1 MSRWRLFGKSKSKED
16 EIAKPEEITEE
27 ETEEIEEEIEI
38 EKEPEEEPL
47 VEYHETL
54 QTGVSTSKKTKTTA
68 PSDQRIW
75 RDVNNIEE
83 KIDNLH
89 IAKAKKPVT
98 ELDKTVDKLIDK
110 QKKK

>member
-1 MSRWRLFGKSKSKED
+1 MSRWRLFGRSKSKED
-16 EIAKPEEITEE
+16 EIVEPEEIIEE

-47 VEYHETL
+47 FEYQETL

-75 RDVNNIEE
+75 RDVNTIEE
-83 KIDNLH
+83 KIDTLH
-89 IAKAKKPVT
+89 ITKAKKPVT
-98 ELDKTVDKLIDK
+98 ELDKTVDKLITK
-110 QKKK
+110 RKKK